1 LIFYKFLQFSS
12 ETTMQCLHYLKRDSK
27 GLIGQFHSV
36 ELDFQVLRNNYWHS
50 MHSSMLHKGTETLQ
64 CQSAKVGWL
73 SGNKELYTLISFH
86 TVVLL
91 V

>member
-1 LIFYKFLQFSS
+1 
-12 ETTMQCLHYLKRDSK
+12 
-27 GLIGQFHSV
+27 
-36 ELDFQVLRNNYWHS
+36 
-50 MHSSMLHKGTETLQ
+50 MHSAMLTRGTETLQ

-73 SGNKELYTLISFH
+73 SGNKELSTTISFH